1 MLSLKRNHC
10 LEVKVF
16 CKQNISLKLRDTNN
30 SKLSSIESAISDFK
44 KGRIVIVVDD
54 EDRENEGD
62 MIFSAQKSTP
72 ELVNFLT
79 KHARGLMCVPME
91 ESRLAELELNMMTK
105 NNTSLHETAFTV
117 SADYLYGTTT
127 GISASDRN
135 KTIHSLINRKT
146 KPEDLGRPGHIFPL
160 RSAPGGVLR
169 RAGHTEATV
178 DLARLAGHYP
188 AGVLCEVMK
197 ENGEM
202 ARLPDLFEI
211 AMKHGLKIISIKDL
225 IQYRLNSEKLVE
237 RLVEANLPSEFGN
250 FRIVLYKSKVDSKEH
265 IAIVKG
271 KISGNKPI
279 LVRVHSECLTG
290 DVFGSLRC
298 DCRPQLL
305 EALRMIDRN
314 ENGVVLYMRQ
324 EGRGIGLHNKLKAY
338 RLQEKGRDTVEANLE
353 LGFKPDLRDYGIG
366 AQILRD
372 LGIRTM
378 RLMTNNPKKV
388 IGLNAYGLEIA
399 ERVPIEIKPNDL
411 NESYLKT
418 KKDKLGHLLLIN
430 SQNIKPKNLKNQ
442 RRKKINHQ

>member
-1 MLSLKRNHC
+1 MRNI
-10 LEVKVF
+10 
-16 CKQNISLKLRDTNN
+16 ISKNKKKN
-30 SKLSSIESAISDFK
+30 YKLSSIESAVSDFK
-44 KGRIVIVVDD
+44 KGKIVIVVDD

-62 MIFSAQKSTP
+62 MIFSAEKSTP
-72 ELVNFLT
+72 ELVNFLS
-79 KHARGLMCVPME
+79 KYGRGLICVPME
-91 ESRLAELELNMMTK
+91 DERLNELELGMMTK

-117 SADYLYGTTT
+117 SVDYRFGTTT

-135 KTIHSLINRKT
+135 KTILSLTNKKT

-178 DLARLAGHYP
+178 DLAKLSGHFP

-211 AMKHGLKIISIKDL
+211 AEKHNLKIISIKDL
-225 IQYRLNSEKLVE
+225 IHFRLEKEKLVE
-237 RLVEANLPSEFGN
+237 KLVDAGLPSKFGS
-250 FRIVLYKSKVDSKEH
+250 FKIILYKSLVDSKEH

-271 KISGNKPI
+271 KINSKEPV

-298 DCRPQLL
+298 DCREQLI
-305 EALRMIDRN
+305 ESLRMIESND
-314 ENGVVLYMRQ
+314 NGVVLYMRQ

-338 RLQEKGRDTVEANLE
+338 NLQEKGRDTVQANLD
-353 LGFKPDLRDYGIG
+353 LGFKSDLRDYGIG

-372 LGIRTM
+372 LGVRKM
-378 RLMTNNPKKV
+378 RLMTNNPKKIV
-388 IGLNAYGLEIA
+388 GLNAYGLEIV
-399 ERVPIEIKPNDL
+399 ERVPIEIKSNPENA
-411 NESYLKT
+411 NYLQT
-418 KKDKLGHLLLIN
+418 KRDKLGHLILLN
-430 SQNIKPKNLKNQ
+430 SKDMKTKNSKKQ
-442 RRKKINHQ
+442 KIKKII